1 MFGEFD
7 LWGVFQVSA
16 LAGRLGR
23 AALRQ
28 FVRLF
33 RREGG
38 NVAPL
43 MALLIVPI
51 AGAFAL
57 VIETGDWYLTQRN
70 LQNAADSA
78 AIAAATTGT
87 TNEATKCGTVKGD
100 FCFEARAAAAK
111 YGYVD
116 GTGNVTVTPTYGVAC
131 PGAVAACYT
140 ATLTTK
146 IPLYLTKLVGY
157 QGNTTIGS
165 ARAQT
170 IRAVAVVS
178 KGDPVNYC
186 LMALGNGTGNA
197 NAAFRLNGGGGNG
210 GNSNIDLSGCDLFS
224 NGGMN
229 CNGNPLTSSPYGDAV
244 GTPNSCGAN
253 HNTITMQADPY
264 ASLDANP
271 PIPANPC
278 AIYPQATGSS
288 IAAAQTITPTT
299 SFTSPVRLCGNSR
312 LNLGDINITTPNAV
326 LVIYNGSLDLQ
337 GHTLSTS
344 GNGSLTIIFSGTVA
358 NGGATTYTHSPVNT
372 TGSGVID
379 IAAPSSSTAT
389 FKGVAIMQDSR
400 LTGNRNNNDI
410 TYHGNDPTLDIQGLL
425 YLPNSNLNIAGAI
438 NMHTAGLS
446 CIGIIAKTIL
456 ISGGAYI
463 FKNDAVGVTAA
474 CPAAGLTLPGVN
486 GTTSRRGLALV
497 Q

>member
-7 LWGVFQVSA
+7 LWGAFQVSA

-57 VIETGDWYLTQRN
+57 VIETGDWYLAQRN

-140 ATLTTK
+140 ATITRKL
-146 IPLYLTKLVGY
+146 PLYLTKLVGY
-157 QGNTTIGS
+157 QGDTTIGS
-165 ARAQT
+165 ARAQ
-170 IRAVAVVS
+170 IIKAVAVVS

-186 LMALGNGTGNA
+186 MMTLGTGDSFVLKGGPNA
-197 NAAFRLNGGGGNG
+197 
-210 GNSNIDLSGCDLFS
+210 DMPGCDLFS
-224 NGGMN
+224 NGNLACSGHTL
-229 CNGNPLTSSPYGDAV
+229 PSSPFGYAV
-244 GTPNSCGAN
+244 GSSSCGA
-253 HNTITMQADPY
+253 TPVGGQTTKADPY
-264 ASLDANP
+264 LALDGNP
-271 PIPANPC
+271 PIP
-278 AIYPQATGSS
+278 TGSCS
-288 IAAAQTITPTT
+288 NTPPQGSSGPILGTDSST
-299 SFTSPVRLCGNSR
+299 WNGTVLCGDVRLNS
-312 LNLGDINITTPNAV
+312 NVCITAANTV
-326 LVIYNGSLDLQ
+326 LTIYNGHLDLA
-337 GHTLSTS
+337 GRALRTSSTNPS
-344 GNGSLTIIFSGTVA
+344 CTTPPNSSPGSLTIIFTGPATG
-358 NGGATTYTHSPVNT
+358 NTGAGVTYTHTPIDS
-372 TGSGVID
+372 GSGGIID
-379 IAAPSSSTAT
+379 IAAPNSGALS
-389 FKGVAIMQDSR
+389 GIAIMQDSR
-400 LTGNRNNNDI
+400 ENGSRDANDMSAFGNS
-410 TYHGNDPTLDIQGLL
+410 PTLDIQGLI
-425 YLPNSNLNIAGAI
+425 YMPNANLSYRGAI
-438 NMHTAGLS
+438 NLHSDGLS
-446 CIGIIAKTIL
+446 CIGIIAKTVTIKGTGSL
-456 ISGGAYI
+456 LNNFAP
-463 FKNDAVGVTAA
+463 AGVTLQ
-474 CPAAGLTLPGVN
+474 CPAAGLALPGVP
-486 GTTSRRGLALV
+486 GTTSRHGLALV